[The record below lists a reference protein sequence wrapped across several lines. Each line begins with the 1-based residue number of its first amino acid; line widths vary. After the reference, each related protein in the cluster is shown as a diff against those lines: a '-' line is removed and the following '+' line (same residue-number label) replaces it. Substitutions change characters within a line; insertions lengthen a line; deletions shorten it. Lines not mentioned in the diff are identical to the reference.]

1 MEKIYQYPL
10 KIDKQIIDELR
21 TLSKQQGRSLN
32 KQIEFILR
40 QYLLEQNQNAQKNN
54 QSSSK

>member
-10 KIDKQIIDELR
+10 KIDKEIIDQLR
-21 TLSKQQGRSLN
+21 IIAKEQGRSLN

-40 QYLLEQNQNAQKNN
+40 QYLQNQNPLKNN
-54 QSSSK
+54 QS

>member
-10 KIDKQIIDELR
+10 KIDKEIIDQLR
-21 TLSKQQGRSLN
+21 IIAKEQGRSLN

-40 QYLLEQNQNAQKNN
+40 QYLQNQNDLKNN
-54 QSSSK
+54 QS